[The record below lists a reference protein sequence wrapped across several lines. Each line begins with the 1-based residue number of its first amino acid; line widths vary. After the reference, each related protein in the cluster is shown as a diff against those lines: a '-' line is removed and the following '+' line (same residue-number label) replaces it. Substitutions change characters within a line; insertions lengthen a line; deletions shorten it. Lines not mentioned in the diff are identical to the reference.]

1 MTFVESPRMPAM
13 RLPEPLFVALAISVL
28 LLVTASIGA
37 STSRVQRLRHAEVRI
52 RIRMWWYI
60 VGGFAIALFL
70 ERWLAVVA
78 LGLVSFVAFKEFLTL
93 APTRRAD
100 AKVLLW
106 AYLAIPVQ
114 YSLAG
119 GGHYGMFNVFIP
131 VYAFLLLPI
140 RMVLMGETQGF
151 LRSVGIIHWGL
162 MTTVFCVSHLAF
174 IVALPD
180 LEGHR
185 NSGPGLLFFLIV
197 LSQLNDT
204 VHYVVNRRFGRH
216 QILASV
222 RPGLSLE
229 GFVGGTTATALAAIA
244 IAPLFTPFDASEAFV
259 AGLIIGTL
267 GFIGFVATAAVE
279 RDLGVSES
287 DHFVPGRGGLL
298 ERLDSL
304 MFSAPLFF
312 QFTYQLFYR

>member
-1 MTFVESPRMPAM
+1 MRM
-13 RLPEPLFVALAISVL
+13 PEPLFAALGLSVL
-28 LLVTASIGA
+28 LLIIASIGA
-37 STSRVQRLRHAEVRI
+37 SSTRVRRLRDAEVRI

-70 ERWLAVVA
+70 ERWIAVVA

-106 AYLAIPVQ
+106 AYLAIPIQ

-119 GGHYGMFNVFIP
+119 GSHYGMFNVFIP
-131 VYAFLLLPI
+131 VYVFLLLPI
-140 RMVLMGETQGF
+140 RMVLIGETRGF
-151 LRSVGIIHWGL
+151 LRSVGMIHWGL
-162 MTTVFCVSHLAF
+162 MTTVFCISHLAF

-197 LSQLNDT
+197 LTQLNDT
-204 VHYVVNRRFGRH
+204 VHYIVNHRFGRH
-216 QILASV
+216 TILASV
-222 RPGLSLE
+222 RPGLSVE
-229 GFVGGTTATALAAIA
+229 GLVAGLTITSLAAVA

-259 AGLIIGTL
+259 AGMIIAAL
-267 GFIGFVATAAVE
+267 GFIGFAATAAVE

-287 DHFVPGRGGLL
+287 GHFLPGRGGLL

>member
-1 MTFVESPRMPAM
+1 MRMPD
-13 RLPEPLFVALAISVL
+13 PLYSALGIAVVL
-28 LLVTASIGA
+28 LTMATIGSSTAK
-37 STSRVQRLRHAEVRI
+37 VQRLRDAEVRL

-70 ERWLAVVA
+70 DRLIAVVA

-106 AYLAIPVQ
+106 AYLTIPVQ
-114 YSLAG
+114 YYFAG
-119 GGHYGMFNVFIP
+119 GGHYAMFSVFIP

-140 RMVLMGETQGF
+140 RMVLVGETRGF
-151 LRSVGIIHWGL
+151 LRSVGVIHWGL

-180 LEGHR
+180 LEGRR
-185 NSGPGLLFFLIV
+185 NTGVGLLFFLVV
-197 LSQLNDT
+197 LTQLNDT
-204 VHYVVNRRFGRH
+204 VHYIVNRRYGRH
-216 QILASV
+216 AMLTGV
-222 RPGLSLE
+222 RPGLSVE
-229 GFVGGTTATALAAIA
+229 GLVAGLTLTSLGGVAL
-244 IAPLFTPFDASEAFV
+244 APLFTPFSGPEAFV
-259 AGLIIGTL
+259 AGLIIGAL
-267 GFIGFVATAAVE
+267 GFLGFVATAAVE

-287 DHFVPGRGGLL
+287 GHFLPGRGGLL

-312 QFTYQLFYR
+312 QFAYQLFYQ

>member
-1 MTFVESPRMPAM
+1 M
-13 RLPEPLFVALAISVL
+13 RLPEPLFAALGLSVI
-28 LLVTASIGA
+28 LLVMTSVGA
-37 STSRVQRLRHAEVRI
+37 AGAKVRRLRDAEVRI
-52 RIRMWWYI
+52 RIKLWWYI

-70 ERWLAVVA
+70 ERWVAVVA

-106 AYLAIPVQ
+106 AYLTIPVQ
-114 YSLAG
+114 YWLAG
-119 GGHYGMFNVFIP
+119 GGHYGMFMLFIP

-140 RMVLMGETQGF
+140 RMVLIGEPQGF
-151 LRSVGIIHWGL
+151 LRSVGVIHWGL
-162 MTTVFCVSHLAF
+162 MTTVFCISHLAF

-185 NSGPGLLFFLIV
+185 NSGPGLLFFLVV
-197 LSQLNDT
+197 LAQLNDT
-204 VHYVVNRRFGRH
+204 IHYVANRRFGRH
-216 QILASV
+216 VILRGI
-222 RPGLSLE
+222 RPGLSVE
-229 GFVGGTTATALAAIA
+229 GLVAGITLTSLAAVA
-244 IAPLFTPFDASEAFV
+244 LSPLFTPFDAAEGFV
-259 AGLIIGTL
+259 AGLIISVL
-267 GFIGFVATAAVE
+267 GFVGFVATAAVE

-287 DHFVPGRGGLL
+287 GHFLPGRGGLL

>member
-1 MTFVESPRMPAM
+1 M
-13 RLPEPLFVALAISVL
+13 RLPEPLFIALGVSVVL
-28 LLVTASIGA
+28 LAVASMGA
-37 STSRVQRLRHAEVRI
+37 SSAKVRRLRDAEVRI
-52 RIRMWWYI
+52 RIKLWWYI

-106 AYLAIPVQ
+106 AYLTIPVQ
-114 YSLAG
+114 YWLAG
-119 GGHYGMFNVFIP
+119 GGHYGMFMLFIP

-140 RMVLMGETQGF
+140 RMALVGETQGF
-151 LRSVGIIHWGL
+151 LRSVGVIHWGL
-162 MTTVFCVSHLAF
+162 MTTVFCISHLAF
-174 IVALPD
+174 LIALPD
-180 LEGHR
+180 LDGRR

-197 LSQLNDT
+197 LAQLNDT
-204 VHYVVNRRFGRH
+204 IHFVVDRAFGRH
-216 QILASV
+216 PILTGV
-222 RPGLSLE
+222 RPGLSIE
-229 GFVGGTTATALAAIA
+229 GLIAGIPLTALAAVA
-244 IAPLFTPFDASEAFV
+244 MAPLFTPFDSAEAFV
-259 AGLIIGTL
+259 AGLIISVL
-267 GFIGFVATAAVE
+267 GFVGFVATAAVE

-287 DHFVPGRGGLL
+287 GHFLPGHGGLL

-304 MFSAPLFF
+304 LFSAPLFF

>member
-1 MTFVESPRMPAM
+1 MRM
-13 RLPEPLFVALAISVL
+13 PEPLFAALGLSVL
-28 LLVTASIGA
+28 LLIIASIGA
-37 STSRVQRLRHAEVRI
+37 SSTRVRRLRDAEVRI

-70 ERWLAVVA
+70 ERWIAVVA

-106 AYLAIPVQ
+106 AYLAIPIQ

-119 GGHYGMFNVFIP
+119 GSHYGMFNVFIP
-131 VYAFLLLPI
+131 VYVFLLLPI
-140 RMVLMGETQGF
+140 RMVLIGETRGF
-151 LRSVGIIHWGL
+151 LRSVGMIHWGL
-162 MTTVFCVSHLAF
+162 MTTVFCISHLAF

-197 LSQLNDT
+197 LTQLNDT
-204 VHYVVNRRFGRH
+204 VHYIVNHRFGRH
-216 QILASV
+216 TILASV
-222 RPGLSLE
+222 RPGLSVE
-229 GFVGGTTATALAAIA
+229 GLVAGLTITSLAGVA

-259 AGLIIGTL
+259 AGMIIAAL
-267 GFIGFVATAAVE
+267 GFIGFAATAAVE

-287 DHFVPGRGGLL
+287 GHFLPGRGGLL

>member
-1 MTFVESPRMPAM
+1 MSPMRM
-13 RLPEPLFVALAISVL
+13 PEPLFAALGLSVL
-28 LLVTASIGA
+28 LLIMASIGA
-37 STSRVQRLRHAEVRI
+37 SSTRVRRLRDAEVRI

-70 ERWLAVVA
+70 DRWIAVVA

-106 AYLAIPVQ
+106 AYLAIPIQ

-131 VYAFLLLPI
+131 VYVFLLLPI
-140 RMVLMGETQGF
+140 RMVLIGETRGF
-151 LRSVGIIHWGL
+151 LRSVGMIHWGL
-162 MTTVFCVSHLAF
+162 MTTVFCISHLAF

-197 LSQLNDT
+197 LTQLNDT
-204 VHYVVNRRFGRH
+204 VHYIVNHRFGRH
-216 QILASV
+216 TILAGV
-222 RPGLSLE
+222 RPGLSVE
-229 GFVGGTTATALAAIA
+229 GLVAGLTITSLAAVA

-259 AGLIIGTL
+259 AGMIIAAL
-267 GFIGFVATAAVE
+267 GFIGFAATAAVE

-287 DHFVPGRGGLL
+287 GHFLPGRGGLL

>member
-1 MTFVESPRMPAM
+1 MTGM
-13 RLPEPLFVALAISVL
+13 RLPEPLFSALAISVL
-28 LLVTASIGA
+28 LLVMATIGA
-37 STSRVQRLRHAEVRI
+37 STASGRRLRAAEVRI

-70 ERWLAVVA
+70 DRWVAVVA

-106 AYLAIPVQ
+106 AYLTIPVQ

-119 GGHYGMFNVFIP
+119 GGHYGLFNVFIP
-131 VYAFLLLPI
+131 VYVFLLLPI
-140 RMVLMGETQGF
+140 RMVLVGEPQGF
-151 LRSVGIIHWGL
+151 LRSVGVIQWGL

-185 NSGPGLLFFLIV
+185 LSGPGLLFFLIV
-197 LSQLNDT
+197 LTQLNDSA
-204 VHYVVNRRFGRH
+204 HFFFGRQFGRH
-216 QILASV
+216 PILTRV
-222 RPGLSLE
+222 RPGLSIE
-229 GFVGGTTATALAAIA
+229 GFVGATTLTALAAIPM
-244 IAPLFTPFDASEAFV
+244 APLFTPFGASEAFV
-259 AGLIIGTL
+259 AGLGIGAL
-267 GFIGFVATAAVE
+267 GFAGFIATAAVE
-279 RDLGVSES
+279 RDLGVSETG
-287 DHFVPGRGGLL
+287 HFVPGRGGLL